1 MKVALV
7 WPATP
12 FLIDPFVHPPLGL
25 WYLWS
30 VLERAGHEVEY
41 FDLNADPIP
50 TGFDAYLVSG
60 TTPQAGEIKKLAK
73 LLDGRK
79 IVGGPHATLFPE
91 QMLEWGYDTVVVGEG
106 EEWINAVLADAHC
119 RIIKT
124 PRIGTRQSLMSIDDI
139 PFPNRSQAH
148 RYHFN
153 VGGRDATTM
162 FTSRGCPFH
171 CAFCCHAIW
180 GQQCV
185 QRSAENVY
193 EEVAQLYDMGYR
205 AVMFFDDTFTLN
217 KKRLYRICELLKP
230 LDLYWRCFIRADTV
244 DLPMLEAMKDA
255 GCVEVG
261 IGIESGS
268 QKILDIINKG
278 TTVEQN
284 TQVVQWCKQV
294 GIAAKCFL
302 ILGLPGEDKQTI
314 EGTRRW
320 ILENRPDKMDLVF
333 YVPYPKTPITLHP
346 EKYDIHFQYND
357 FTECIYKTHPDA
369 FKPLT
374 WTSGITRKELYEAR
388 QKILKEAGIG
398 Y

>member
-7 WPATP
+7 WPKTP

-30 VLERAGHEVEY
+30 TLERDGHEVEF

-60 TTPQAGEIKKLAK
+60 TTPQAGEMRKLP
-73 LLDGRK
+73 LILDGRT

-91 QMLEWGYDTVVVGEG
+91 QMMVWGYDAVVVGEG
-106 EEWINAVLADAHC
+106 EEYINRVLEGWES
-119 RIIKT
+119 RIFRA
-124 PRIGTRQSLMSIDDI
+124 PRIGTGASRKSIDDI

-148 RYHFN
+148 RYHFE
-153 VGGRDATTM
+153 VGEREAATM
-162 FTSRGCPFH
+162 FTSRGCPYR
-171 CAFCCHAIW
+171 CGFCSHAIW
-180 GQQCV
+180 GGKLV

-193 EEVAQLYDMGYR
+193 EEVCQLHDLGYR
-205 AVMFFDDTFTLN
+205 AVMFFDDTFTIDPR
-217 KKRLYRICELLKP
+217 RLVEVCSQLGNIDML
-230 LDLYWRCFIRADTV
+230 WRCFIRADTV
-244 DLPMLEAMKDA
+244 DGESLLRMARS

-284 TQVVQWCKQV
+284 SQVVQWCKDV
-294 GIAAKCFL
+294 GIVVKAFL
-302 ILGLPGEDKQTI
+302 ILGLPGESRETI
-314 EGTRRW
+314 EETRRW
-320 ILENRPDKMDLVF
+320 ILDNQPNKLDLVF
-333 YVPYPKTPITLHP
+333 FTPYPQTPITLRP
-346 EKYDIHFQYND
+346 QDYDIQWHYDD
-357 FTECIYKTHPDA
+357 FGACIYKTHPDEFRA
-369 FKPLT
+369 LT
-374 WTSGITRKELYEAR
+374 WTSQITQKELEDAR
-388 QKILKEAGIG
+388 RDIIREAGLG